1 MIVINTDY
9 GSITLNSSL
18 NVLGDDDEI
27 NIHKDDLDVLQQFIR
42 DKADILEDGESE
54 FRKPLPYGKNTTIC
68 GEDGCDGCL
77 LQHSRDIEACR
88 AEAKRK
94 GFDIESYR

>member
-1 MIVINTDY
+1 MVIHFKDGSERYCDTLWFENGLLNADDMWIYGPNEIDY
-9 GSITLNSSL
+9 
-18 NVLGDDDEI
+18 
-27 NIHKDDLDVLQQFIR
+27 
-42 DKADILEDGESE
+42 LEDGEPE
-54 FRKPLPYGKNTTIC
+54 FSKPLPYGKNTTIC

-88 AEAKRK
+88 TEAKRK